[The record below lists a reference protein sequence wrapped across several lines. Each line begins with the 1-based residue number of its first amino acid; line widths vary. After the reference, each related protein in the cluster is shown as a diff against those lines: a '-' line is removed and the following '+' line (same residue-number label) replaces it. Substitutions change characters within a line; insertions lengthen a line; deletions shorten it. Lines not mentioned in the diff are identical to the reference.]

1 MYKVTLQNA
10 MNAPELKA
18 VAGSCAS
25 SPQFISLVNQAQ
37 RRLLKRGDWFDTEF
51 TLRLCV
57 SGCTIAWPSFVGA
70 IRALKF
76 AGCFNQSASIFNQ
89 WYSFINPMSGYWGN
103 LGFGGSYPGN
113 HGGEYAVIQDAGMAP
128 TFNDVTGTTG
138 KLIRYYVVNFED
150 IGKTITINGT
160 QYGGQPLQE
169 LDASNN
175 HLNGI
180 TLTAAAP
187 YASTSALVT
196 RIDSITR
203 QATTGLAY
211 LYEYDPATNTLRD
224 LAVFQPNETN
234 PRFRRSRILNKP
246 RNTNQPDANGICW
259 TNVDA
264 LVKVEYVPVVNL
276 RDYLMIDDF
285 DALKFMF
292 QAINAEE
299 ARDYQSSE
307 TNIMQAVRELNFG
320 LRNKNL
326 DGQTPVFVDAVMGC
340 GIKNPY

>member
-1 MYKVTLQNA
+1 MYKFTLQDA

-37 RRLLKRGDWFDTEF
+37 RRLLKRGDWFDTDF

-57 SGCTIAWPSFVGA
+57 SGCMIAWPAFVGA
-70 IRALKF
+70 IRGLKF
-76 AGCFNQSASIFNQ
+76 AGCFNRPANVFNQ
-89 WYSFINPMSGYWGN
+89 FYSFTEPMAGYWGRPGYAGN
-103 LGFGGSYPGN
+103 FGIGN
-113 HGGEYAVIQDAGMAP
+113 AVVQDANMAS
-128 TFNDVTGTTG
+128 TFNDVSGTTG
-138 KLIRYYVVNFED
+138 KLIRYYVVNYED

-169 LDASNN
+169 LDANNN

-196 RIDSITR
+196 HIGPITR

-211 LYEYDPATNTLRD
+211 LYEYDPVANTLRD

-246 RNTNQPDANGICW
+246 LNTNPPDANGICW
-259 TNVDA
+259 TNIDA
-264 LVKVEYVPVVNL
+264 LVKIEFVPVVNV

-326 DGQTPVFVDAVMGC
+326 DGQTPVFVDAMMGG
-340 GIKNPY
+340 GIKSPY

>member
-1 MYKVTLQNA
+1 MYKFQLQDC
-10 MNAPELKA
+10 MDAPELKA
-18 VAGSCAS
+18 VAGVCAS

-37 RRLLKRGDWFDTEF
+37 RRLLKRGDWFDTDF

-57 SGCTIAWPSFVGA
+57 SGCNIAWPSFVGA
-70 IRALKF
+70 IRGIKF
-76 AGCFNQSASIFNQ
+76 AGCFNQTANIFNQ
-89 WYSFINPMSGYWGN
+89 WYSFISPSAGYWGRP
-103 LGFGGSYPGN
+103 GFGGNFGQTN
-113 HGGEYAVIQDAGMAP
+113 AVVSDTNMAP
-128 TFNDVTGTTG
+128 TFNEVSGTTG
-138 KLIRYYVVNFED
+138 KLIRYYVVNYED
-150 IGKTITINGT
+150 IGKTITLNGT
-160 QYGGQPLQE
+160 QYGVQPLQE
-169 LDASNN
+169 LDANN
-175 HLNGI
+175 KHLNGV

-196 RIDSITR
+196 RIEAITR

-211 LYEYDPATNTLRD
+211 LYEYDPVANTLRD

-234 PRFRRSRILNKP
+234 PRFRRSKIFNKP
-246 RNTNQPDANGICW
+246 INSNPPDANGICW
-259 TNVDA
+259 TNIDA
-264 LVKVEYVPVVNL
+264 LVKVEFVPVVNV

-307 TNIMQAVRELNFG
+307 LNITQAIRELNFG

-326 DGQTPVFVDAVMGC
+326 DGQTPVFVNALSGC
-340 GIKNPY
+340 GVKSPY